1 MKRSPKGLGSI
12 TELQSGKWR
21 VKVPVG
27 KGTNGATR
35 YKTKD
40 CATKTEA
47 RRWQKEFIALR
58 EQQQLVAGPRT
69 TFKNFATEV
78 LLTPSDQV
86 RARTHDGYFRN
97 LSTHVFPV
105 LGSKPLDAIRPWD
118 LELLLKDLRKRRSA
132 STVNNVRTAMSKVFK
147 LALRH
152 ELVLSNPVLRTEK
165 AKRSEFEP
173 TQVKLPW
180 SREEAQ
186 HAIKCAEGTSM
197 ELTLVLLLS
206 TGMRRGEAL
215 GLQWSDIDFEHCT
228 VSIERSVHRES
239 IIQKDGSRI
248 SQVVVTPPKTAQ
260 SRRVNQLTLPAID
273 VLRRHQLEQQL
284 GLTEDGATLRTPEFI
299 FTNSKG
305 GLLDESKL
313 SRLYKKFCEDNG
325 VRHIRMHDLRHT
337 FATMLIDDDARNIGA
352 VSKALGHSS
361 MSITLDVYG
370 KTTRAESQ
378 AITRMGELLFP
389 DRAITPE
396 SHEVPP
402 EIFVMENRRYRNA
415 G

>member
-1 MKRSPKGLGSI
+1 MKRSTKGLGSI
-12 TELQSGKWR
+12 SQLKSGRWR

-27 KGTNGATR
+27 TAPNGSTR
-35 YKTKD
+35 YRSKD

-47 RRWQKEFIALR
+47 RNWQKQLITLR

-69 TFKNFATEV
+69 TFRSFATEV
-78 LLTPSDQV
+78 LLAPSDQV

-97 LSTHVFPV
+97 LSLHVFPK
-105 LGSKPLDAIRPWD
+105 LGGKTLDGIRPWD
-118 LELLLKDLRKRRSA
+118 IECLLKELRKTHSA
-132 STVNNVRTAMSKVFK
+132 STVNNIRIAMSKVFRV
-147 LALRH
+147 AERH
-152 ELVLSNPVLRTEK
+152 ELVLNNPVRRTEK

-180 SREEAQ
+180 SKEEAQ
-186 HAIKCAEGTSM
+186 FALRCAEGTTM
-197 ELTLVLLLS
+197 ELFLVLMLS

-228 VSIERSVHRES
+228 VSIERSIHRES
-239 IIQKDGSRI
+239 IIQRDGSRI
-248 SQVVVTPPKTAQ
+248 GQVVVTPPKTAQ

-284 GLTEDGATLRTPEFI
+284 GLTEVVDGGRMPEFV
-299 FTNSKG
+299 FTNSNG
-305 GLLDESKL
+305 GPLDESKL
-313 SRLYKKFCEDNG
+313 ASRYRKFCQAHG
-325 VRHIRMHDLRHT
+325 VRQIRIHDIRHT
-337 FATMLIDDDARNIGA
+337 FATVLIDDDARNIAA

-361 MSITLDVYG
+361 MAITLDVYG
-370 KTTRAESQ
+370 KTARVESQ

-396 SHEVPP
+396 LYEASPEV
-402 EIFVMENRRYRNA
+402 FVMENRRYRNA

>member
-1 MKRSPKGLGSI
+1 
-12 TELQSGKWR
+12 
-21 VKVPVG
+21 
-27 KGTNGATR
+27 
-35 YKTKD
+35 
-40 CATKTEA
+40 
-47 RRWQKEFIALR
+47 
-58 EQQQLVAGPRT
+58 
-69 TFKNFATEV
+69 
-78 LLTPSDQV
+78 
-86 RARTHDGYFRN
+86 
-97 LSTHVFPV
+97 
-105 LGSKPLDAIRPWD
+105 
-118 LELLLKDLRKRRSA
+118 
-132 STVNNVRTAMSKVFK
+132 MSKVFK

-197 ELTLVLLLS
+197 ELVLVLFLS

-215 GLQWSDIDFEHCT
+215 GLQWGDMDFEHCT

-248 SQVVVTPPKTAQ
+248 SQVVVTPPKTTQ
-260 SRRVNQLTLPAID
+260 SRRVNQLTLPVID

-284 GLTEDGATLRTPEFI
+284 SLAEDGATLQTPQFI

-402 EIFVMENRRYRNA
+402 EVFVMENRRYRNA